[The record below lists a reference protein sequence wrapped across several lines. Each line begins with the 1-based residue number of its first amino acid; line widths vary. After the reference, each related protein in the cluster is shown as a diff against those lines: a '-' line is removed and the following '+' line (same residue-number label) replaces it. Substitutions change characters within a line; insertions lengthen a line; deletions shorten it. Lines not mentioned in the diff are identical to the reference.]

1 METEAHEKNWAL
13 YGDGSCGR
21 EFGGSKF
28 VPASWA
34 YVAVS
39 QQGDFVE
46 KTGSALNR
54 HVNRM
59 ELSAIV
65 RGLSFISST
74 TRKKVSRVHI
84 FSDSRYVFRSML
96 AAAGLDKKDE
106 FIHLAN
112 VPPSF
117 IQHVCDPKSDSMS
130 TDPDLQSNLF
140 HLMRVMHIP
149 SFSHVRKAD
158 EVPLHARC
166 HDLAN
171 ETRRKIVE
179 RLSPVKANTMKN
191 SDIVLPIS
199 KKRFFISTHD
209 PSWFSTNPQ
218 SSFVA
223 EKKTAE
229 EKRNP
234 FAGE

>member
-21 EFGGSKF
+21 ECGDRKF
-28 VPASWA
+28 IPASWA

-39 QQGDFVE
+39 QQGDFVQ

-74 TRKKVSRVHI
+74 TRKKVSRVDI

-96 AAAGLDKKDE
+96 AAVGIDKKDE

-117 IQHVCDPKSDSMS
+117 MKHVDPESYSIS
-130 TDPDLQSNLF
+130 TDPDLQNNLF
-140 HLMRVMHIP
+140 YLMRVMHIP

-158 EVPLHARC
+158 EVPLHVRC
-166 HDLAN
+166 HDLAS
-171 ETRRKIVE
+171 ETRRKITE

-191 SDIVLPIS
+191 SDIVSPMP
-199 KKRFFISTHD
+199 KKHFFISTHD

-218 SSFVA
+218 SLFVP

-234 FAGE
+234 FTVE